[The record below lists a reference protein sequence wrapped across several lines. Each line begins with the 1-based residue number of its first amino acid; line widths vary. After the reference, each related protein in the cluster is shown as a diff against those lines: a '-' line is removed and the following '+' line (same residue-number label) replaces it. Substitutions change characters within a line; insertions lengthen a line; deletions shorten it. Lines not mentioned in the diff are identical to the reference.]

1 MKYDPLKHYLI
12 NDGRDIIRLS
22 YSEIENIIKS
32 KLPSSA
38 YQYPAFW
45 GKGDT
50 HVWIYAINSAGYKV
64 NSYSIADEWVE
75 LTKGFEDITRIVKKE
90 KKRIPDKNQFE
101 GCILFNDSDLNDASD
116 IMHADTTYGS
126 EECLLRDA
134 LIRFPKNNDRVIVA
148 MKVGLIEITNSTHI
162 SQYKSKINA
171 VEIVDILL
179 GIEDLDKR
187 ISEGDPT
194 LVEEISEKAKNIKP
208 EQGGVNLFSFAS
220 KFCCYH
226 NLFVYDRDDYSIY
239 DSKLREHLVDYDKSC
254 TERVIK
260 NWVDSFDY
268 ISYNDA
274 IKKILDRNHITVDKA
289 RRKFD
294 NMVWYKNR

>member
-12 NDGRDIIRLS
+12 NDGRERIRLS
-22 YSEIENIIKS
+22 YTEIENIIKS
-32 KLPSSA
+32 KLPNSA

-45 GKGDT
+45 GNGDT
-50 HVWIYAINSAGYKV
+50 HVWIHAINSAGYKV
-64 NSYSIADEWVE
+64 NSYSIANEWVE
-75 LTKGFEDITRIVKKE
+75 LTKGFKETIRTSKKE
-90 KKRIPDKNQFE
+90 KRTMPDKNQYE
-101 GCILFNDSDLNDASD
+101 GCISFSDSDLNDASD
-116 IMHADTTYGS
+116 IMHSDTTYGP
-126 EECLLRDA
+126 EEYLLRDA
-134 LIRFPKNNDRVIVA
+134 LIRFPKNTDKVIVA

-179 GIEDLDKR
+179 GIDELDKR

-194 LVEEISEKAKNIKP
+194 LVEEISEKAKTIKP
-208 EQGGVNLFSFAS
+208 DQGGINLFSFAS

-226 NLFVYDRDDYSIY
+226 NLFVYNRDDYSIY
-239 DSKLREHLVDYDKSC
+239 DSKLREHLVDYDKRFP
-254 TERVIK
+254 ENVIK
-260 NWVDSFDY
+260 KWVDSFDY

-274 IKKILDRNHITVDKA
+274 IKKILDKNHITVDKA